1 MPLTMGRSRR
11 TFRGNIMLEIIG
23 LIALLYMA
31 IKFLPNFLMFMLKLL
46 VGLVIIYLTL
56 YIFAGFIMWQL
67 NF

>member
-1 MPLTMGRSRR
+1 MGRSRR

>member
-1 MPLTMGRSRR
+1 MGRSRR

-31 IKFLPNFLMFMLKLL
+31 IKFLPNFLMFMFKLVIAL
-46 VGLVIIYLTL
+46 TIIYLAL
-56 YIFAGFIMWQL
+56 HIFAGFILWHI

>member
-1 MPLTMGRSRR
+1 MGRSRR
-11 TFRGNIMLEIIG
+11 TFRGNIMLDIIG

>member
-1 MPLTMGRSRR
+1 MGRSRR
-11 TFRGNIMLEIIG
+11 TFRGNSMLEIIG

>member
-1 MPLTMGRSRR
+1 
-11 TFRGNIMLEIIG
+11 MLEIIG

-46 VGLVIIYLTL
+46 VGLVILYLTL

>member
-1 MPLTMGRSRR
+1 MGRSRR
-11 TFRGNIMLEIIG
+11 TFRGHSMLEIIG

-46 VGLVIIYLTL
+46 VGLVIIYLAL

>member
-1 MPLTMGRSRR
+1 MGRSRR
-11 TFRGNIMLEIIG
+11 TFRGNSMLEIIG

-31 IKFLPNFLMFMLKLL
+31 IKFLPNFLMIMLKLL
-46 VGLVIIYLTL
+46 VGLVIIYLAL

>member
-1 MPLTMGRSRR
+1 MGRSRR

-46 VGLVIIYLTL
+46 VGLVIIYLAL